1 MRNILGRS
9 LLFFVTAITVV
20 LVDLATKMWIRSS
33 LALGES
39 VPEDWPVRL
48 THVNNTGAA
57 FGLFQDRS
65 FFFVIIAIVAVV
77 LIFYYYRR
85 LSADAWVIR
94 LGLGLQLGG
103 AIGNLI
109 DRVQLGHVT
118 DFIDFRV
125 WPVFNIADSAI
136 VGGVFVLGYYL
147 LFLAREELSEAKVAG
162 TKETA

>member
-1 MRNILGRS
+1 LAKS
-9 LLFFVTAITVV
+9 LIFFVTAITVV
-20 LVDLATKMWIRSS
+20 LLDLATKMWVRST
-33 LALGES
+33 LAIGES

-65 FFFVIIAIVAVV
+65 FIFVIIAVVAVV

-94 LGLGLQLGG
+94 FGLGLQLGG

-109 DRVQLGHVT
+109 DRIWFGHVT

-136 VGGVFVLGYYL
+136 VAGVFVLGYYL
-147 LFLAREELSEAKVAG
+147 LFLARDDMSEAKVASS
-162 TKETA
+162 KETA

>member
-1 MRNILGRS
+1 MRSFLGKS

-20 LVDLATKMWIRSS
+20 LVDLATKMWVRSS

-39 VPEDWPVRL
+39 LPEDWPVRL

-65 FFFVIIAIVAVV
+65 IVFVVIAVVAVG

-85 LSADAWVIR
+85 LSADAWLIR

-109 DRVQLGHVT
+109 DRVLLGHVT

-147 LFLAREELSEAKVAG
+147 LFLARDERPEAPAVTTEEPA
-162 TKETA
+162 